1 MNNLNQY
8 KNITESTDTL
18 ISLLVYDKKVI
29 DLITF
34 LENELEKAKK
44 ISNPIKKHKVNNR
57 VFNLIKFLND
67 NYAEDSDC
75 TINSIFLVHDKIIE
89 NKLTNEDINN
99 AKYFK
104 FYNIQIYCETLF
116 KIDYFIDLFYNFNF
130 IYSIKLNKND
140 YNISKFNKNKEKEI
154 ENSKISNEDK
164 ITELVDNIRKNNN
177 YKELIIIYGKSPIIS
192 KLENKTESKSESKIK
207 NTVLYNDFLNREA
220 LYNLY
225 ENEIMKKNHL
235 LLKEKIESLNNEKTN
250 VDLYIFGKLKFEIKD
265 SIESYLIKELYIEDK
280 KLDKLKTFV
289 DESFFNFKI
298 IPIKSLEDGDVA
310 YNFIKDYNGIMG
322 IKYY

>member
-44 ISNPIKKHKVNNR
+44 ISNPIKKNKINNR
-57 VFNLIKFLND
+57 LFNLIKFLND
-67 NYAEDSDC
+67 TYNEESVLNLN
-75 TINSIFLVHDKIIE
+75 INSIFLLHDKIIE
-89 NKLTNEDINN
+89 YKLTKEDVDN

-104 FYNIQIYCETLF
+104 FLNVQIYSDTF
-116 KIDYFIDLFYNFNF
+116 FYIDYFIDLFLNFNF
-130 IYSIKLNKND
+130 IYSIKVNKND
-140 YNISKFNKNKEKEI
+140 YSITKFNKNKEKEI
-154 ENSKISNEDK
+154 ENSKVSNEDK
-164 ITELVDNIRKNNN
+164 MMELIENIRKNNN
-177 YKELIIIYGKSPIIS
+177 YKDLIIIYGKSILIS
-192 KLENKTESKSESKIK
+192 KLENKIK
-207 NTVLYNDFLNREA
+207 NVVLSNDFLNRES

-225 ENEIMKKNHL
+225 ENEVMKKNHL
-235 LLKEKIESLNNEKTN
+235 LLKEKLEALKNEKTN
-250 VDLYIFGKLKFEIKD
+250 LDLYVFGKLKFEIKE

-280 KLDKLKTFV
+280 KLEKLKTFV
-289 DESFFNFKI
+289 DDSFFNFKI
-298 IPIKSLEDGDVA
+298 IPIKSIEDGDIA
-310 YNFIKDYNGIMG
+310 YNFIRDYNGIMG

>member
-44 ISNPIKKHKVNNR
+44 ISNPIKKHKINNR
-57 VFNLIKFLND
+57 LFNLIKFLND
-67 NYAEDSDC
+67 TYNEESVLNLN
-75 TINSIFLVHDKIIE
+75 INSIFLVHDKIIE
-89 NKLTNEDINN
+89 YKLTKEDVDN

-104 FYNIQIYCETLF
+104 FLNIQIYSDTF
-116 KIDYFIDLFYNFNF
+116 FYIDYFIDLFLNFNF
-130 IYSIKLNKND
+130 IYSIKVNKND
-140 YNISKFNKNKEKEI
+140 YSITKFNKNKEKEI
-154 ENSKISNEDK
+154 ENSKVSNEDK
-164 ITELVDNIRKNNN
+164 MMELIENIRKNNN
-177 YKELIIIYGKSPIIS
+177 YKDLIIIYGKSILIS
-192 KLENKTESKSESKIK
+192 KLENKIK
-207 NTVLYNDFLNREA
+207 NIILSNDFLNRES

-225 ENEIMKKNHL
+225 ENEVMKKNHL
-235 LLKEKIESLNNEKTN
+235 LLKEKLEALNNEKTN
-250 VDLYIFGKLKFEIKD
+250 IDLYVFGKLKFEIKE

-280 KLDKLKTFV
+280 KLEKLKTFV
-289 DESFFNFKI
+289 DDSFFNFKI
-298 IPIKSLEDGDVA
+298 IPIKSIEDGDIA